1 MKTNLL
7 IVMSCGILIGFVHS
21 IAVAQ
26 EPVVTHKHLMK
37 EDSAALNALVMYP
50 DTIRL
55 HIFEACEYPSAIV
68 SIASLQK
75 SSSDEFVT
83 LIGTYSK
90 NEQED
95 FWNLSR
101 YPGLI
106 SKLVQ
111 EGKESVDQISA
122 VLKDYPAEIHETALK
137 YGMGYY
143 ATLQKMDEI
152 QLKTDAQFD
161 TILTDYP
168 PETQQALRVL
178 IQYPEIINLLND
190 HLGLT
195 VRVGDRFRRNPQGVI
210 HRADSLNLAETRQN
224 AEDAEAW
231 KQSIEQNPDEA
242 EDLKNAAN
250 DYATENGYTQEEV
263 NAPPDPDYVTNYT
276 CYPYPYWYG
285 YPTWY
290 PYSYWYPYP
299 YWFDCGFYHDRRGQ
313 IVIIGPPSRYFT
325 NWYFYYPDHLR
336 RYPNLG
342 NGYVDHYYGRQRSG
356 GGNSAIVHT
365 WVHEHK
371 EFLPNDFTTNR
382 TRRPEVIKQVGML
395 DGDVQKQ
402 NGGRQVS
409 PAIRDK
415 YIRDNSSKF
424 PSLNTEPR
432 KRIAVDET
440 QQNLPTVIQR
450 PEKQPAIRISV
461 PIHEVVTNPR
471 EPAPRPIEE
480 HRSVPEPSKEQ
491 PIRVPKPAPE
501 PVFTRPPAS
510 SPGYKFNTI
519 HNAQE
524 YQRNIWEQ
532 TQPTVRPQP
541 QPAPRPQMA
550 QPQPQPRP
558 QVQQPARQTPAPVN
572 RTRQK

>member
-1 MKTNLL
+1 MKTNRL
-7 IVMSCGILIGFVHS
+7 IRIACAF
-21 IAVAQ
+21 AVAVVYVDAAAQ
-26 EPVVTHKHLMK
+26 EQVPTHKHLMK

-75 SSSDEFVT
+75 TSSDDFVT
-83 LIGTYSK
+83 LIGSYSK

-106 SKLVQ
+106 SRLVQ
-111 EGKESVDQISA
+111 EGKESVDQISV

-137 YGMGYY
+137 YGMGYFT
-143 ATLQKMDEI
+143 TLQKMDEI
-152 QLKTDAQFD
+152 QVKTDAQFD
-161 TILTDYP
+161 TILADYP
-168 PETQQALRVL
+168 RETQAALRVL
-178 IQYPEIINLLND
+178 IQFPEIINLLND

-195 VRVGDRFRRNPQGVI
+195 VRVGDRYRRNPDGVI

-224 AEDAEAW
+224 AEDAETW

-250 DYATENGYTQEEV
+250 DYATENGYSEEEV
-263 NAPPDPDYVTNYT
+263 NAPPDPEYVSNYT

-325 NWYFYYPDHLR
+325 NWYFYYPEHLH

-342 NGYVDHYYGRQRSG
+342 NGYIDHYYGRQRAG
-356 GGNSAIVHT
+356 GGNAGIVHA

-371 EFLPNDFTTNR
+371 DYLPPDFTTNR
-382 TRRPEVIKQVGML
+382 TRRPEVIRQVGSL
-395 DGDVQKQ
+395 DADAQKQ
-402 NGGRQVS
+402 YGGKTIT
-409 PAIRDK
+409 PAIRER
-415 YIRDNSSKF
+415 YVRDNSSKF
-424 PSLNTEPR
+424 PALNTEPR
-432 KRIAVDET
+432 KRTEVEERPSVVSDMIER
-440 QQNLPTVIQR
+440 PTR
-450 PEKQPAIRISV
+450 QPSIRISV
-461 PIHEVVTNPR
+461 PGREVVTNPKEPAVR
-471 EPAPRPIEE
+471 PGDGRVSMPEPERQQPIRIQNPAPRPAFAP
-480 HRSVPEPSKEQ
+480 RQPS
-491 PIRVPKPAPE
+491 
-501 PVFTRPPAS
+501 
-510 SPGYKFNTI
+510 FNTI
-519 HNAQE
+519 HTAQE
-524 YQRNIWEQ
+524 YQRNVWEQ
-532 TQPTVRPQP
+532 TQPTARPQP
-541 QPAPRPQMA
+541 QPAPRTQVS
-550 QPQPQPRP
+550 QPQPRP
-558 QVQQPARQTPAPVN
+558 QAPQPVRQAPPPASGG